1 MKRAVLLT
9 VENHL
14 RQYRKLQRRQDR
26 EARAWC
32 DAVRETLEEYET
44 GGEPMKA
51 RLLVLRYFDG
61 LTEEERRGLDHIR
74 IVCIGG
80 VTARALEKRGRKAD
94 IVAETYNIPG
104 MTAAVVKD
112 AAVSGDTREK
122 R

>member
-32 DAVRETLEEYET
+32 DAVRETLEEYAT

-61 LTEEERRGLDHIR
+61 LTEESVMDFINASRNTYYAWKKDVLDTVAFHAAQKGL
-74 IVCIGG
+74 
-80 VTARALEKRGRKAD
+80 L
-94 IVAETYNIPG
+94 
-104 MTAAVVKD
+104 
-112 AAVSGDTREK
+112 
-122 R
+122 

>member
-44 GGEPMKA
+44 GGEPMN
-51 RLLVLRYFDG
+51 LSMG
-61 LTEEERRGLDHIR
+61 LNGTDLW
-74 IVCIGG
+74 V
-80 VTARALEKRGRKAD
+80 
-94 IVAETYNIPG
+94 YY
-104 MTAAVVKD
+104 
-112 AAVSGDTREK
+112 S
-122 R
+122 

>member
-14 RQYRKLQRRQDR
+14 RQYRRLQRRQDR

-61 LTEEERRGLDHIR
+61 LPWDE
-74 IVCIGG
+74 
-80 VTARALEKRGRKAD
+80 
-94 IVAETYNIPG
+94 VAEAMSYCERHVRRI
-104 MTAAVVKD
+104 AE
-112 AAVSGDTREK
+112 SGLAKMSGNVR
-122 R
+122 

>member
-1 MKRAVLLT
+1 MKRAVLLP

-14 RQYRKLQRRQDR
+14 RQYRRLQRRQDR

-61 LTEEERRGLDHIR
+61 LTEESVMDFINASRNTYYAWKKDVLDTVAFHAAQKGL
-74 IVCIGG
+74 
-80 VTARALEKRGRKAD
+80 L
-94 IVAETYNIPG
+94 
-104 MTAAVVKD
+104 
-112 AAVSGDTREK
+112 
-122 R
+122 